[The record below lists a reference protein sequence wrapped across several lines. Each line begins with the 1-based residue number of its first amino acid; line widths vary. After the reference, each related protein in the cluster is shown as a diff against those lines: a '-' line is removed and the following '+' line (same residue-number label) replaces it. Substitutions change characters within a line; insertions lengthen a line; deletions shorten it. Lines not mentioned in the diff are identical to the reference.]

1 MLISFRLLVTIPGA
15 AALILGASHAHAD
28 TQGTPNA
35 PPPELPPAAP
45 PPAPAAPAGPVV
57 VAEPQ
62 QVPTYG
68 QYQQRRHRERSHWYG
83 WQNLVVD
90 GGVLVASAGL
100 GAANG
105 SAGGVL
111 LVTGYLFG
119 GPIVHWSHGQ
129 IGRGFA
135 SFGIRVGAP
144 LVLGTLGYVAFS
156 GDRTSNGWAG
166 AIGFVLGFGFG
177 VLSAIVIDA
186 AALAYE
192 KVETPDDDD
201 ARAITRRRQAQRP
214 ITWSPWGAPRSEG
227 GVMFGLSGTL

>member
-1 MLISFRLLVTIPGA
+1 MLTTTGA
-15 AALILGASHAHAD
+15 AALLLGASHAHAD

-35 PPPELPPAAP
+35 PPPDLPPPAP
-45 PPAPAAPAGPVV
+45 PPSAPAAPAEPVV
-57 VAEPQ
+57 VAQPQ

-90 GGVLVASAGL
+90 GGVVVASAGL

-111 LVTGYLFG
+111 AVTGYLFG

-129 IGRGFA
+129 VGRGFA
-135 SFGIRVGAP
+135 SLGIRVGAP
-144 LVLGTLGYVAFS
+144 FLFATLGYVAFRGES
-156 GDRTSNGWAG
+156 RSDDFAG
-166 AIGFVLGFGFG
+166 AIGLVLGFGFG
-177 VLSAIVIDA
+177 VLSAIIIDA

-192 KVETPDDDD
+192 RVDDEDD
-201 ARAITRRRQAQRP
+201 QARAITRRRQAQRP
-214 ITWSPWGAPRSEG
+214 ITWSPWAGPRTEG
-227 GVMFGLSGTL
+227 GAMFGLSGTL